1 MSTTTK
7 IKVELYPRQWDFM
20 ATSDRLAAFV
30 GGIGSG
36 KTYVGAVRS
45 LLFAIEQGG
54 LGMVVAPTYPM
65 LRDATLRTLIDIA
78 EALRIPVKTNEAKM
92 TMQVQSGARGSILL
106 RSSSVDGRRPDVSS
120 NGMPN
125 SPGRPPG

>member
-78 EALRIPVKTNEAKM
+78 DLSLGIGLACFVALLLTQVWLELNMPSHQVWEALSEE
-92 TMQVQSGARGSILL
+92 
-106 RSSSVDGRRPDVSS
+106 
-120 NGMPN
+120 
-125 SPGRPPG
+125 

>member
-54 LGMVVAPTYPM
+54 LAW
-65 LRDATLRTLIDIA
+65 
-78 EALRIPVKTNEAKM
+78 
-92 TMQVQSGARGSILL
+92 S
-106 RSSSVDGRRPDVSS
+106 
-120 NGMPN
+120 
-125 SPGRPPG
+125 